1 MAQTNMSWGKR
12 LTTSAILLSAAA
24 LQFATP
30 ASADQTDDD
39 FLAALKKHGI
49 VFTNR
54 DAAIATGHRVCTGLD
69 ADQTPANL
77 ILSLVK
83 DTDLSAHVAGY
94 FYGAAV
100 NSYCPQYRPDTPQP
114 GA

>member
-1 MAQTNMSWGKR
+1 MARKNAGRRKWRTS
-12 LTTSAILLSAAA
+12 SAIVFCVAA
-24 LQFATP
+24 LEFAAP

-39 FLAALKKHGI
+39 FLAVLKRHGI
-49 VFTNR
+49 AFANR

-83 DTDLSAHVAGY
+83 DTDLSAHEAGY
-94 FYGAAV
+94 FFGAAV
-100 NSYCPQYRPDTPQP
+100 NSYCPQYRPDIPQP
-114 GA
+114 

>member
-1 MAQTNMSWGKR
+1 MAQTNAPRWKW

-24 LQFATP
+24 LQFAP
-30 ASADQTDDD
+30 PVSADQTDDD

-54 DAAIATGHRVCTGLD
+54 DAAIAAGHRVCAGLD
-69 ADQTPANL
+69 ADQTLTNL

-83 DTDLSAHVAGY
+83 DTDLSAHVVSY
-94 FYGAAV
+94 FFGTAV
-100 NSYCPQYRPDTPQP
+100 TSYCPQYRPDIPQP
-114 GA
+114 GG

>member
-1 MAQTNMSWGKR
+1 MSCGKW
-12 LTTSAILLSAAA
+12 LTTSVLLLVAA

-39 FLAALKKHGI
+39 FLAALRKHGI

-54 DAAIATGHRVCTGLD
+54 DAAIATGHRVCSGLD

-94 FYGAAV
+94 FFGAAV
-100 NSYCPQYRPDTPQP
+100 NSYCPQHRPVIPQP

>member
-1 MAQTNMSWGKR
+1 MAQTNAPWWKW
-12 LTTSAILLSAAA
+12 LTASAIVLCVAA
-24 LQFATP
+24 LEFATP

-54 DAAIATGHRVCTGLD
+54 DVAIAAGHKVCTGLD
-69 ADQTPANL
+69 AGQTPANL

-94 FYGAAV
+94 FFGAAV
-100 NSYCPQYRPDTPQP
+100 NSYCPQYRPDIPP
-114 GA
+114 PVA

>member
-1 MAQTNMSWGKR
+1 MAQTNAPRWKW

-24 LQFATP
+24 LQFAP
-30 ASADQTDDD
+30 PVSADQTDDD

-54 DAAIATGHRVCTGLD
+54 DVAITAGHKVCTGLD
-69 ADQTPANL
+69 AGQTPANL

-94 FYGAAV
+94 FFGTAV
-100 NSYCPQYRPDTPQP
+100 NAYCPQYRPDTTVP

>member
-1 MAQTNMSWGKR
+1 MAQTNAPRWKW

-24 LQFATP
+24 LQFAP
-30 ASADQTDDD
+30 PVSADQTDDD

-54 DAAIATGHRVCTGLD
+54 DAAIAAGHRVCAGLD

-83 DTDLSAHVAGY
+83 DTDLSVTSRG
-94 FYGAAV
+94 V
-100 NSYCPQYRPDTPQP
+100 V
-114 GA
+114 

>member
-1 MAQTNMSWGKR
+1 MAQTNMSCVKW
-12 LTTSAILLSAAA
+12 LATSVILLCAAA

-94 FYGAAV
+94 FFGAAV
-100 NSYCPQYRPDTPQP
+100 NSYCPQYRPDTP
-114 GA
+114 